1 MPPGFDI
8 NLLRV
13 LVALESE
20 RSVSAVARMLGRSQ
34 PSVSASLSRLRRQFG
49 DPLFLRSGTRLV
61 PTARTLAVLDAAKK
75 VLDLVDRDIARSG
88 DFDPASS
95 DVPVRLALSDVGEL
109 VFLPKILAMLRSKMP
124 RAAVDSVSPL
134 ASVVGARLASGDID
148 LAIGYFPDLAGRSF
162 GQQVLFHDTYA
173 CLIRAGHPI
182 EAPSLSLEQFRRL
195 EHAVV
200 RVESRTEE
208 VMERF
213 LAKRGIQRR
222 IALTTPHFAT
232 IPMLVAQSD
241 LVVTVPHPL
250 AVHFASTN
258 SSVRIIKLPFEAPTI
273 ALKQFWHRRYQQ
285 DPRSQWLRSRVYALF
300 EDRRAVRPR
309 RAEPGSRPAGS

>member
-13 LVALESE
+13 LVALERE

-95 DVPVRLALSDVGEL
+95 DAPVRLALSDVGEV
-109 VFLPKILAMLRSKMP
+109 VFLPKILTMLRNEMP
-124 RAAVDSVSPL
+124 RAAVCSISPL
-134 ASVVGARLASGDID
+134 ASAVGASLASGDID
-148 LAIGYFPDLAGRSF
+148 LAIGYFPDITGRSY

-173 CLIRAGHPI
+173 CLIRVGHPI
-182 EAPSLSLEQFRRL
+182 EAQSLSLDQFRRL

-208 VMERF
+208 VMDRF
-213 LAKRGIQRR
+213 LARKGIQRR

-232 IPMLVAQSD
+232 IPLLVAQSD

-250 AVHFASTN
+250 AVHFASTS
-258 SSVRIIKLPFEAPTI
+258 SSVRIIQLPFEPPTI

-285 DPRSQWLRSRVYALF
+285 DPRSQWLRSRVYSLF
-300 EDRRAVRPR
+300 EDRRVARSQG
-309 RAEPGSRPAGS
+309 AMPGSRPAGS